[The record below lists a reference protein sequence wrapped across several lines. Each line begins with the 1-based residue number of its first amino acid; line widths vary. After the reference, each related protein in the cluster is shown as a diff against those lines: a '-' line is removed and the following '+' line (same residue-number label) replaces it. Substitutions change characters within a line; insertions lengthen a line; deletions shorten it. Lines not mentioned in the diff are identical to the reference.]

1 MRRLSPVGA
10 DRDLFGRL
18 LIVANVRQINLKE
31 VLSYELSPVPIALA
45 HPDGSLR
52 KTNKSVLSAVIEKG
66 ISVLPRL
73 PQQTPETT
81 SVHILDGMALV
92 QMVKSGDAK
101 TFGEM
106 AAKHFPIITD
116 PLRQSNCNR
125 VDIVF
130 DQYWKVPIKAEELRR
145 RGSANSLEI
154 KINGPTTPVPK
165 QWVKYMANP
174 QNKVNLCHFLTES
187 LCNLGQEKLPLNK
200 KLVIGGGLN
209 DGKEALSIE
218 KGHWETVPS
227 LKSDHEE
234 ADTRLLLHARNA
246 VQDGVRIII
255 QSPDTDVLILCTS
268 LFQEIGYE
276 ELWLRTG
283 VKDKLRYI
291 PVHDVSRTLGSKLC
305 KALPGFHA
313 VTGCDSNSSLAG
325 IGKKKA
331 WDALS
336 RSQVHQESLSLL
348 GERSD
353 LAQDVTTRCTAFIC
367 SLYPSPMKTPTSV
380 DELRYLMFCQRKQKS
395 ELLPPTSDSLTLH
408 LKRANYQ
415 AFVWRNSLVAMQELP
430 SPENH
435 GWALEDEAL
444 KPVLMN
450 TDPAPRSILE
460 LTTCNCKK
468 FECRSR
474 CSCNMNG
481 LSCTEACFCMADVE
495 FCRNPH
501 GVIPLSR
508 ESSDSED
515 SDSE

>member
-1 MRRLSPVGA
+1 MGA

-73 PQQTPETT
+73 PQQPPETT

-92 QMVKSGDAK
+92 QMVKSGGAK

-106 AAKHFPIITD
+106 AAKYFPIITD

-130 DQYWKVPIKAEELRR
+130 DPYWKVSIKTEERLR

-234 ADTRLLLHARNA
+234 ADTRLLLHARND

-268 LFQEIGYE
+268 LFQEIGCE

-291 PVHDVSRTLGSKLC
+291 PVHDESRTLGSKLC
-305 KALPGFHA
+305 KALPG
-313 VTGCDSNSSLAG
+313 N
-325 IGKKKA
+325 
-331 WDALS
+331 W
-336 RSQVHQESLSLL
+336 
-348 GERSD
+348 
-353 LAQDVTTRCTAFIC
+353 
-367 SLYPSPMKTPTSV
+367 
-380 DELRYLMFCQRKQKS
+380 LRFQQF
-395 ELLPPTSDSLTLH
+395 T
-408 LKRANYQ
+408 
-415 AFVWRNSLVAMQELP
+415 
-430 SPENH
+430 
-435 GWALEDEAL
+435 
-444 KPVLMN
+444 
-450 TDPAPRSILE
+450 
-460 LTTCNCKK
+460 
-468 FECRSR
+468 
-474 CSCNMNG
+474 
-481 LSCTEACFCMADVE
+481 
-495 FCRNPH
+495 CRNREEK
-501 GVIPLSR
+501 GVGRTLAFPGASR
-508 ESSDSED
+508 EPFLVRRTE
-515 SDSE
+515 